1 MSLRLLVLG
10 MLSLVCS
17 AGCAER
23 YEAPVT
29 EGRDLRLSILHTTD
43 IHSRLLPYEMQVL
56 AGDSKLGLKQANSP
70 FGGIAR
76 VAHII
81 KRERARSGRS
91 IYVDSGDC
99 FQGAPIFNA
108 FSGEIEQ
115 RAMSLMRPD
124 AVVIGNHEFD
134 EGIKNYATQLQRW
147 ATYPVV
153 AANYLF
159 EPDEPLG
166 KIAKPVEIVN
176 VDGMKIGII
185 GVANFS
191 SISSVTDIGN
201 SLNLV
206 PMEIHTVVQDWIDI
220 LRPHVDLIVAV
231 SHAGLGEDQELIQ
244 ATEGLDIIMG
254 GHLHI
259 VLNPPKVVQDKAGRD
274 VILAHSGAFAKF
286 VGRLDVVVRDGD
298 VIAHDYEVFPVD
310 SSVPQDTEMLELVE
324 PYRAKLHQLIDLDS
338 VYGFATKMI
347 RRFDFAGGD
356 SPLGNLVS
364 EGIRQYARADFA
376 ITNSLGIR
384 TDITPGAISLD
395 QLYNVFPFNNYVTS
409 MYLSGADVQ
418 ALLDFATRRAAGR
431 GCITQI
437 QVSGVEFVM
446 DCRAPFEGCEPEC
459 PPRATDVYFRD
470 CTGENEPEA
479 IPCEETSACG
489 DGQEC
494 CAGTTLRAGTCTF
507 AGRCDDACTR
517 VPLDETSVYEMA
529 TNDYIARGGSGFSVL
544 KVNNTQVVT
553 DVALR
558 DAVLETVIRS
568 PLCVEEC
575 RDPEHAH
582 LVLEGCVGYERCVE
596 DLSAFYARR
605 RCHRVAET
613 TGGELER
620 ISACAID
627 LGADCGSA
635 TECMTMGECDAERC
649 DACSAPQDCP
659 DDHTCISGWCRYN
672 RVACA
677 DDLCQRLC
685 DTDQDCPGAAA
696 VEGTGQAL
704 CIGGRCQP
712 RQGAACGEDSDCIN
726 VDESCSSGGCTSC
739 ESDAECAEGTQCLRG
754 ACVVLPAR
762 CVDYR
767 CRLRCEEGDALC
779 QSGESCRDGVCVP
792 DLCHTD
798 VDREVA
804 CEAWAHWR
812 AMSRCLAVPCPEA
825 EGDGRIERILPENLS
840 DIPLTGDIDDDE

>member
-1 MSLRLLVLG
+1 MRKSWLVAYA
-10 MLSLVCS
+10 LVFGLI

-23 YEAPVT
+23 YAAPVT

-43 IHSRLLPYEMQVL
+43 IHSRLLPYDMQVL
-56 AGDSKLGLKQANSP
+56 AGDSKLGLKQENGP

-76 VAHII
+76 VAHVI
-81 KRERARSGRS
+81 KRERARAGRS
-91 IYVDSGDC
+91 IHVDSGDC

-108 FSGEIEQ
+108 FLGEIEQ
-115 RAMSLMRPD
+115 RAMSLLRPD

-134 EGIKNYATQLQRW
+134 EGIKNYATQLKRW

-176 VDGMKIGII
+176 ADGMKIGII

-191 SISSVTDIGN
+191 SISSITDIGN

-231 SHAGLGEDQELIQ
+231 SHAGLGEDEELIQ

-259 VLNPPKVVQDKAGRD
+259 VLNPPKVVKDKSGRD

-298 VIAHDYEVFPVD
+298 VVAHDYQVFPVD
-310 SSVPQDTEMLELVE
+310 STIPQDAEMVELVE

-356 SPLGNLVS
+356 SPLGNLVA

-384 TDITPGAISLD
+384 TDITPGAITLD

-418 ALLDFATRRAAGR
+418 SLLDFATRRAAGR

-446 DCRAPFEGCEPEC
+446 DCRGPFEGCEPEC
-459 PPRATDVYFRD
+459 PPRATDVFFRD
-470 CTGENEPEA
+470 CTGEVEQTPVLCSA
-479 IPCEETSACG
+479 TSECG
-489 DGQEC
+489 EGEEC
-494 CAGTTLRAGTCTF
+494 CAEGALRAGTCTG
-507 AGRCDDACTR
+507 AGRCEDPCTR
-517 VPLDETSVYEMA
+517 VPLDLTSVYEMA

-568 PLCVEEC
+568 PVCVEEC
-575 RDPEHAH
+575 RDPEHGNF
-582 LVLEGCVGYERCVE
+582 VLEGCTGYARCVE
-596 DLSAFYARR
+596 DLTAFYTRR
-605 RCHRVAET
+605 RCHRVGET
-613 TGGELER
+613 TTGETER
-620 ISACAID
+620 VSECAID
-627 LGADCGSA
+627 LGSGCDAA
-635 TECMTMGECDAERC
+635 TECMTLGDCTDATCQSCTSSDECSDSE
-649 DACSAPQDCP
+649 
-659 DDHTCISGWCRYN
+659 TCMEGWCRFN
-672 RVACA
+672 RIACS
-677 DDLCQRLC
+677 DNLCQRLC
-685 DTDQDCPGAAA
+685 DSDADCPGASA
-696 VEGTGQAL
+696 VAGTGQAL

-712 RQGAACGEDSDCIN
+712 RQGSACERDTDCLN
-726 VDESCSSGGCTSC
+726 VDESCSGGDCTACTSA
-739 ESDAECAEGTQCLRG
+739 SDCAEGTQCLRG
-754 ACVVLPAR
+754 ACVVLPAS

-767 CRLRCEEGDALC
+767 CRVRCEGDSEC
-779 QSGESCRDGVCVP
+779 FSGEACREGVCVP
-792 DLCHTD
+792 QVCDAD
-798 VDREVA
+798 IDRESA

-825 EGDGRIERILPENLS
+825 EGDGRIERILPANLS
-840 DIPLTGDIDDDE
+840 DIPLADDIDDDQ